1 MERDGLIAR
10 EPHPNDA
17 RIKLIRLTDK
27 ARALEEEVTGIARS
41 VNQEALATLSEHE
54 RGLFL
59 EMLKKIIEQQR
70 TLTGGAALEEE

>member
-1 MERDGLIAR
+1 M
-10 EPHPNDA
+10 
-17 RIKLIRLTDK
+17 
-27 ARALEEEVTGIARS
+27 TGIARS

-70 TLTGGAALEEE
+70 TLTGGAVLEEE

>member
-1 MERDGLIAR
+1 M
-10 EPHPNDA
+10 
-17 RIKLIRLTDK
+17 
-27 ARALEEEVTGIARS
+27 TGIAHS
-41 VNQEALATLSEHE
+41 VNQEALATLGEHE